1 MIQYDYFIE
10 KNSNGQPR
18 LASVIMTSTDNSAND
33 VRSGQSINNS
43 SLNENEDVLLE
54 LPKVA
59 CTTTICQHQT
69 I

>member
-43 SLNENEDVLLE
+43 
-54 LPKVA
+54 
-59 CTTTICQHQT
+59 
-69 I
+69 